1 MVFQAVG
8 SVRVYNLASFE
19 GGGFFYHFFFFF
31 FAFAISLPLRE
42 EAWALL
48 RRLNS
53 AKRSLELTAGAIES
67 GELGLENSSGIFSCF
82 SRLLRERQKAK
93 GDVDLDTLMPTGV

>member
-8 SVRVYNLASFE
+8 TVRVCNLASFE
-19 GGGFFYHFFFFF
+19 GGGLFLLFLFSF

-93 GDVDLDTLMPTGV
+93 GDVDRDTLMPTRV

>member
-8 SVRVYNLASFE
+8 TVRVCNLASFE
-19 GGGFFYHFFFFF
+19 GGGFFIIIVIF

-93 GDVDLDTLMPTGV
+93 GDVDRDTLMPTGV